1 LVLWCLALFAG
12 ASRQAHSI
20 DLPGSSIP
28 VTVRVESKPQLVKAT
43 GIVFSASSSFEVPQT
58 TITKIGDKLFEVAF
72 SVPRSKI
79 QPDTVASAIATD
91 ESGSVVFA
99 GVTPALASEAL
110 DLLASVPECPGEDSS
125 RAITTTSPGTLKQLV
140 DVRSERMEIVRL
152 KLRRA
157 MEGNVLAK
165 LIKFEE
171 AFGLTR
177 PDSLSADLP
186 PAELYERL
194 SRIQHALR
202 RYQSYKTRSPV
213 ER

>member
-1 LVLWCLALFAG
+1 
-12 ASRQAHSI
+12 
-20 DLPGSSIP
+20 
-28 VTVRVESKPQLVKAT
+28 
-43 GIVFSASSSFEVPQT
+43 
-58 TITKIGDKLFEVAF
+58 
-72 SVPRSKI
+72 
-79 QPDTVASAIATD
+79 
-91 ESGSVVFA
+91 
-99 GVTPALASEAL
+99 
-110 DLLASVPECPGEDSS
+110 
-125 RAITTTSPGTLKQLV
+125 
-140 DVRSERMEIVRL
+140 MEIVRL